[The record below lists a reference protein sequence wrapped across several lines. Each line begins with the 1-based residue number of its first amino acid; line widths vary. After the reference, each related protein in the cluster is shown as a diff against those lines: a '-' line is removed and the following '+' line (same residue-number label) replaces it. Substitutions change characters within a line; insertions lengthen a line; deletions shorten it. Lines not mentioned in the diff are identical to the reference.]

1 MFEIIDIIQSKYD
14 PWSLERFF
22 FLPVE
27 RVLKETHTHGLFVGY
42 DSTTLKPL
50 HASSVSDP
58 AFQNDPDPASYFDVD
73 PDPAF

>member
-1 MFEIIDIIQSKYD
+1 MASSSDMT
-14 PWSLERFF
+14 PPPR
-22 FLPVE
+22 
-27 RVLKETHTHGLFVGY
+27 
-42 DSTTLKPL
+42 KPL